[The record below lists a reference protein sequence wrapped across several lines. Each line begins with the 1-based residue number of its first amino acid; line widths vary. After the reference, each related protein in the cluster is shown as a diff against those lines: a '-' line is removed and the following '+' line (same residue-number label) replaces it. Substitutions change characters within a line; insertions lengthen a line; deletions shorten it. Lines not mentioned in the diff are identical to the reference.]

1 MSEKR
6 EALEGA
12 YSVVLQGPRDMV
24 KATLLCAMSS
34 INRSAMKLPRVLECL
49 VRTVLSHA
57 SNGSQTPKGWW

>member
-24 KATLLCAMSS
+24 KATLLESQSPVVQIAHSS
-34 INRSAMKLPRVLECL
+34 LQCLYCDAIRSKSSAFCDL
-49 VRTVLSHA
+49 
-57 SNGSQTPKGWW
+57 